1 MEVSGSVKV
10 LGETQEFGANGFK
23 KRECVITTAEQYPQI
38 ICVEFVQNNTTSL
51 DAYKVGDNVTI
62 QVNVRGR
69 EWTNPQGEVKYF
81 TSLQGWRIEKAGAAT
96 TVAPTS
102 APMEN
107 IPAPSA
113 ADAPASKGADD
124 EDDLPF

>member
-1 MEVSGSVKV
+1 MDVSGSVKV

-38 ICVEFVQNNTTSL
+38 ICVEFVQNNTTTL

-113 ADAPASKGADD
+113 ADAPGSKGADD

>member
-113 ADAPASKGADD
+113 ADAPGSKGADD

>member
-62 QVNVRGR
+62 QVNVRCR

-113 ADAPASKGADD
+113 ADAPGSKGADD